1 MIIDYELFKGFE
13 RALGE
18 ALIVGLALG
27 EDRLKERCAAFL
39 VENPELVERRQ
50 TLSRDYERFERALE
64 ELHNI
69 PGLSLILRHGSD
81 ALMPETRPQTPMRE
95 YEGSVVTV
103 EEPREI
109 FEAEEV
115 LIEHPFTPPSR
126 SHRF

>member
-13 RALGE
+13 RTLGD

-39 VENPELVERRQ
+39 VENPEVVERRQ
-50 TLSRDYERFERALE
+50 TLSRDYERFEKALE

-81 ALMPETRPQTPMRE
+81 ALTPETRPHTPSE
-95 YEGSVVTV
+95 DGSLVMPV
-103 EEPREI
+103 EEPRAILDAREMW
-109 FEAEEV
+109 FG
-115 LIEHPFTPPSR
+115 HPVSPPPI
-126 SHRF
+126 SHRI